1 MPADLSRSLVIGIS
15 SRALFD
21 LEEANAVFEKD
32 GEEPLFVG
40 GVLKTGSLQ
49 AFRPHIFFDDQE
61 AHRRAAS
68 EVVST
73 ARVLS
78 AALETQRI
86 AAAAPADPA
95 LAMEASTDVATSDV
109 PTTTLV
115 ASDGIAQASDSNL

>member
-1 MPADLSRSLVIGIS
+1 MPADLSKSLVIGTS

-32 GEEPLFVG
+32 GEEASLMG
-40 GVLKTGSLQ
+40 GVLKTGILQ

-61 AHRRAAS
+61 AHCRAAS

-73 ARVLS
+73 ARLLP
-78 AALETQRI
+78 AALKTQRI
-86 AAAAPADPA
+86 VTVARAGSA
-95 LAMEASTDVATSDV
+95 LAMEASTDVPTSDV

-115 ASDGIAQASDSNL
+115 ASDGIAQASDSNS